1 VGRFKEKILVVDCEI
16 DIGELLSQRLTFL
29 GYEVILAVNGEDA
42 ISLFTEQKPDLIILE
57 KILPKLDGYNVC
69 RKIRENSQ
77 VPIIILTTLNKV
89 SDKIISLDLG
99 VDDYVIKPF
108 SPRELESRI
117 KSLLRRSN
125 FFTEKLIKKKKGIL
139 QIGNLFIDQD
149 LHTVF
154 KDKLEIK
161 LTKTEYSVLE
171 LLIDNAGIQL
181 SRTIILDNVWG
192 YTPERYIDT
201 RIVDTHISRLR
212 SKIEKIPRNPDLILT
227 IRGIGYMF
235 QRCKQ

>member
-1 VGRFKEKILVVDCEI
+1 MGRFKEKILVVDCEI

-125 FFTEKLIKKKKGIL
+125 FFTEKLIKKKKRNFTNW
-139 QIGNLFIDQD
+139 Q
-149 LHTVF
+149 
-154 KDKLEIK
+154 
-161 LTKTEYSVLE
+161 
-171 LLIDNAGIQL
+171 LI
-181 SRTIILDNVWG
+181 
-192 YTPERYIDT
+192 Y
-201 RIVDTHISRLR
+201 
-212 SKIEKIPRNPDLILT
+212 
-227 IRGIGYMF
+227 
-235 QRCKQ
+235 

>member
-1 VGRFKEKILVVDCEI
+1 M
-16 DIGELLSQRLTFL
+16 
-29 GYEVILAVNGEDA
+29 
-42 ISLFTEQKPDLIILE
+42 
-57 KILPKLDGYNVC
+57 
-69 RKIRENSQ
+69 
-77 VPIIILTTLNKV
+77 
-89 SDKIISLDLG
+89 
-99 VDDYVIKPF
+99 
-108 SPRELESRI
+108 
-117 KSLLRRSN
+117 
-125 FFTEKLIKKKKGIL
+125 
-139 QIGNLFIDQD
+139 
-149 LHTVF
+149 HTVF

-212 SKIEKIPRNPDLILT
+212 SKIEKVPRNPDLILT

-235 QRCKQ
+235 QRCQQ

>member
-125 FFTEKLIKKKKGIL
+125 FFTEKLIKKKKRNFTNW
-139 QIGNLFIDQD
+139 Q
-149 LHTVF
+149 
-154 KDKLEIK
+154 
-161 LTKTEYSVLE
+161 
-171 LLIDNAGIQL
+171 LI
-181 SRTIILDNVWG
+181 
-192 YTPERYIDT
+192 Y
-201 RIVDTHISRLR
+201 
-212 SKIEKIPRNPDLILT
+212 
-227 IRGIGYMF
+227 
-235 QRCKQ
+235 

>member
-1 VGRFKEKILVVDCEI
+1 MGRFKEKILVVDCEI

-125 FFTEKLIKKKKGIL
+125 FFTEKLIKKKKE
-139 QIGNLFIDQD
+139 FY
-149 LHTVF
+149 
-154 KDKLEIK
+154 KLA
-161 LTKTEYSVLE
+161 TY
-171 LLIDNAGIQL
+171 LLIRICIQFL
-181 SRTIILDNVWG
+181 K
-192 YTPERYIDT
+192 
-201 RIVDTHISRLR
+201 ISWR
-212 SKIEKIPRNPDLILT
+212 
-227 IRGIGYMF
+227 
-235 QRCKQ
+235 